1 MKLKFSTLILL
12 TFIAVALLTPFVLSP
27 WYLPLIKESNFD
39 LYSVLQG
46 ELYKQI
52 TGYISLFFVI
62 VEMILVARK
71 RGQGWKIK
79 VKLPGSLLFWRSLHI
94 FVGIGL
100 LATTLIHTIG
110 SQGLNFN
117 ALFLWVFFGVVLSAL
132 MGSIAELG
140 ILESPQRAFS
150 FPGIKTNDLKQ
161 KNLVA
166 ETGMKVN
173 ALNQSKLIPKGVL
186 IRNLRL
192 IWLNTHIFLVSAFIV
207 MLVIHIIIAY
217 YYQ

>member
-12 TFIAVALLTPFVLSP
+12 TFVAVALLIPFVLSP
-27 WYLPLIKESNFD
+27 WYLLLIRESNFD
-39 LYSVLQG
+39 LHLFVQG
-46 ELYKQI
+46 DLYKQV
-52 TGYISLFFVI
+52 TGYISLFFVL

-71 RGQGWKIK
+71 RGQSWKIK

-94 FVGIGL
+94 FVGIAL
-100 LATTLIHTIG
+100 LGTTLIHTLG

-117 ALFLWVFFGVVLSAL
+117 AIFLWVFFGVVLSAL
-132 MGSIAELG
+132 MGSVAEVG
-140 ILESPQRAFS
+140 VLESPQRAFGFVGVKGNS
-150 FPGIKTNDLKQ
+150 
-161 KNLVA
+161 
-166 ETGMKVN
+166 
-173 ALNQSKLIPKGVL
+173 LNQKQLIPKGVL

-207 MLVIHIIIAY
+207 MLIIHIIIAY